1 MGIIV
6 AIISGALMSI
16 QGVFNTNVTKKIGL
30 WETTIIVQGISLVS
44 TFIVYL
50 LLKKGDWSQFGG
62 VNKLYL
68 TGGIIGTFITA
79 TVVIGMQKLGPTCAV
94 SIILISQLLCAAVI
108 DYFGLFSAEKLS
120 FGANKFIG
128 IAMLIAGVIIFKWK
142 VK

>member
-1 MGIIV
+1 MGIII

-30 WETTIIVQGISLVS
+30 WETSLIVQGVSLISTL
-44 TFIVYL
+44 IVYL
-50 LLKKGDWSQFGG
+50 FFKKGDWVQFSG

-94 SIILISQLLCAAVI
+94 SVILISQLLCAAVI
-108 DYFGLFSAEKLS
+108 DYFGLFNAEKMA

-142 VK
+142 FK